1 VRRVI
6 SQHAGDYG
14 TIIYDATRLRLR
26 RGERGGRSGGNAGCV
41 SSATAPIPLVLDQGL
56 PRDTASILRQGGHDC
71 VHVGEIGMS
80 SAADREIIAWAREH
94 RRTVVTLDADFHA
107 EMAVSRALNPSVIR
121 LRFQRLDGPAVAQ
134 LVRFVVAEY
143 GAALVQMTSSAPF
156 GKISNTSR
164 LSTRAACP
172 AGMSWTTQRSRSGG
186 RGCGACDAP
195 PGPAFRRVQPA
206 GKPACS
212 QDWPPQKRLWDRC
225 VPPPSPPSVHH

>member
-14 TIIYDATRLRLR
+14 TIIYGGTRLRLR
-26 RGERGGRSGGNAGCV
+26 RGKRGGRSGGNAGRV
-41 SSATAPIPLVLDQGL
+41 SPATTPIPLVLDQGL
-56 PRDTASILRQGGHDC
+56 PRDTASILRQGGHDY

-107 EMAVSRALNPSVIR
+107 EMAVYRALNPSVIR

-143 GAALVQMTSSAPF
+143 GAALVHDLIRTIRQNIQYIAHFYT
-156 GKISNTSR
+156 
-164 LSTRAACP
+164 
-172 AGMSWTTQRSRSGG
+172 GG
-186 RGCGACDAP
+186 V
-195 PGPAFRRVQPA
+195 PGRHELDDT
-206 GKPACS
+206 KES
-212 QDWPPQKRLWDRC
+212 QWRTRLWR
-225 VPPPSPPSVHH
+225 V